1 MTFAKWAF
9 RIAGIYGVL
18 LIAPMY
24 LLEPVFKAQGQP
36 LTHPE
41 HFYGFVGITLAFQF
55 LFLAMSRDVARFRPL
70 IPVCLFEKL
79 VFPAAIWPLYLMGRT
94 PGIVAAFATVDLF
107 WALMFAISFFLS
119 REAGVVERESDR
131 H

>member
-1 MTFAKWAF
+1 MQFAKWTF

-24 LLEPVFKAQGQP
+24 FLEPVFNAQGQP

-41 HFYGFVGITLAFQF
+41 HFYGFVGITLAFQV
-55 LFLAMSRDVARFRPL
+55 LFLAMSRDVARYRPL

-79 VFPAAIWPLYLMGRT
+79 VFQAAIWPLYLMGRT
-94 PGIVAAFATVDLF
+94 PGVVAAFATVDLF
-107 WALMFAISFFLS
+107 WAVMFAISFFRS
-119 REAGVVERESDR
+119 RAAGEEATAPSC
-131 H
+131 

>member
-1 MTFAKWAF
+1 MQFAKWTF

-24 LLEPVFKAQGQP
+24 FLEPVFNAQGQP

-41 HFYGFVGITLAFQF
+41 HFYGFVGITLAFQV
-55 LFLAMSRDVARFRPL
+55 LFLAMSRDVARYRPL

-94 PGIVAAFATVDLF
+94 PGIVAVFATIDLF
-107 WALMFAISFFLS
+107 WAVMFTISWLRTRS
-119 REAGVVERESDR
+119 AA
-131 H
+131 